1 MRKLLLF
8 LFISVWCNSTFAIE
22 EIRQWDGLLGKIEE
36 EERSLSSE
44 IPFHSNCWEDYNK
57 SACGN
62 CPDFES
68 CHSQKGVCWKYIIQ
82 GYGGEN
88 VYYPDPRCPK
98 APALKNRIY

>member
-1 MRKLLLF
+1 MPQF
-8 LFISVWCNSTFAIE
+8 LN
-22 EIRQWDGLLGKIEE
+22 Q
-36 EERSLSSE
+36 
-44 IPFHSNCWEDYNK
+44 DYYNN